1 MQKKAARRGQRA
13 LAFLLCLLMVATLL
27 PVMGASAAEGD
38 VSATGVELNKTLTL
52 QNDGTYAITLEAY
65 ATGTVTS
72 TQVTEPVPTDF
83 VLVLDQSG
91 SMAKNITSYT
101 YTEKTSQDYSY
112 SSLKNQTLYYKDGD
126 TYYRVQRNSYS
137 TGFIFTTTHYY
148 LYYQKDGTIY
158 YLSETGTTTTRP
170 SEYTS
175 SSDIIW
181 TGVLYTQTETST
193 RKLDALISA
202 VTNFAASIRDQK
214 DPNDQPIDHRVAIVG
229 FSSDGYNNTEL
240 LTGVTI
246 QHGANNSMSTQNS
259 RYSPDGK
266 THNGAQYGSITNEQ
280 YAAALQDVTT
290 SAGQTSITN
299 AINALTAYG
308 GTQPQDGL
316 DMANQIF
323 ANRKITTYQKA
334 DGTSAPRNTVVVM
347 FTDGQP
353 GNNDQ
358 ADRIAVANSTIAN
371 AKTAKETYQ
380 AKVFTIG
387 VFDDS
392 DTTKLVSENKTSS
405 YSIKDYMTAVS
416 SDYPAAE
423 SLSSKGTANTDG
435 KEYYAMA
442 TDSEALNAAFQ
453 SVSSSVNSSSTSC
466 ELDTESVLTD
476 VISENLDLP
485 ANPSEANN
493 VKVYTATCSG
503 KDEDG
508 NLIFADREEFSD
520 AIVTVTGKT
529 VSVSNFNYK
538 SNYVTGERGIGKKL
552 IVTITGLLP
561 NRNGTALP
569 SNETT
574 SGIYDDG
581 SLVAPFEVPT
591 FNVGLENRVVD
602 FGMTVD
608 IADNVLNTNAATHDY
623 GTFSRNGN
631 KYTYNLNSV
640 KAGNGNY
647 TFGFTG
653 VDSSLYFAD
662 ARWNKVNVIPANNVY
677 YDDTFLSGGDTGI
690 SSFNDGKYGYDA
702 NVDAAT
708 AAGSFKPEGST
719 TALEAKTNFSFTGSR
734 IDLYCTTT
742 DNSNA
747 VVAALW
753 KAEDFGKADAQPIA
767 SKYMI
772 NTYES
777 GTLYNVPTLSFDAGE
792 VGDYVL
798 VLYATESSN
807 YRLDGVRVYQPGDD
821 DAKNLYDAD
830 EKNATFTKVRDLLLE
845 ANSFNDGD
853 ASVNG
858 VVYTDQLRKD
868 SHNTTV
874 IDTYEKVGP
883 KNEVY
888 LAKDNAIAFKVDGY
902 QDGKTVM
909 VGLSAPEATAS
920 GTVQVTNNTSK
931 KDLTI
936 NSNVDMYYEVN
947 PTADGCVV
955 IQNTTDALI
964 SVTNVKLSGAAAVDA
979 TALSVDEGLLTYMA
993 SFDTL
998 EVTEPAPVEP
1008 EPTPETPANNTVSA
1022 IIHAIWAQVKTSID
1036 RLFGRL

>member
-13 LAFLLCLLMVATLL
+13 LAFLLCLLMVVTLL

-38 VSATGVELNKTLTL
+38 VSATGVELNKTLSL
-52 QNDGTYAITLEAY
+52 QNDGTYTINLEAY
-65 ATGTVTS
+65 ATGTVT
-72 TQVTEPVPTDF
+72 TTTVTEPVPTDF

-112 SSLKNQTLYYKDGD
+112 SILNNQTLYYKDGD
-126 TYYRVQRNSYS
+126 TYYQVKRGSYKTWSWFSS
-137 TGFIFTTTHYY
+137 TDHYY

-181 TGVLYTQTETST
+181 TGVLYTRTETST

-246 QHGANNSMSTQNS
+246 QHGATNSMSTQDS

-266 THNGAQYGSITNEQ
+266 THNGAQYGSITKAQ

-316 DMANQIF
+316 NMANQIF
-323 ANRKITTYQKA
+323 ANREITTYQKA

-358 ADRIAVANSTIAN
+358 DDRIAVANSTIAN

-453 SVSSSVNSSSTSC
+453 SVSSSVNNSSTSC

-476 VISENLDLP
+476 VISGNLDLP
-485 ANPSEANN
+485 ANFSEANN

-503 KDEDG
+503 TDEDG
-508 NLIFADREEFSD
+508 KLTWQAATPFNA
-520 AIVTVTGKT
+520 TVTTDGKAVN
-529 VSVSNFNYK
+529 VSGFDYSQ
-538 SNYVTGERGIGKKL
+538 NYVTGEENTGKKL

-561 NRNGTALP
+561 NQDGTALP

-602 FGMTVD
+602 FGMTVN
-608 IADNVLNTNAATHDY
+608 IGANVLNKNAATNQY
-623 GTFSRNGN
+623 GTFALNSEA
-631 KYTYNLNSV
+631 YTYKLNPV
-640 KAGNGNY
+640 KDSNGNY

-662 ARWNKVNVIPANNVY
+662 GSWNKVNVIPANNVY
-677 YDDTFLSGGDTGI
+677 YDDDLLNC
-690 SSFNDGKYGYDA
+690 SSDFKDNNYGYDA
-702 NVDAAT
+702 VVPAT
-708 AAGSFKPEGST
+708 TDTTSVSSGETTFTFK
-719 TALEAKTNFSFTGSR
+719 GSR
-734 IDLYCTTT
+734 IDVYCTTEST
-742 DNSNA
+742 SGAVIGQLKNS
-747 VVAALW
+747 
-753 KAEDFGKADAQPIA
+753 
-767 SKYMI
+767 
-772 NTYES
+772 S
-777 GTLYNVPTLSFDAGE
+777 GEVLATKLMRNEYKSGALYNVPTLSFETSDAS
-792 VGDYVL
+792 
-798 VLYATESSN
+798 ATYTLTITTNDQSN
-807 YRLDGVRVYQPGDD
+807 YKLDGVRVYHP
-821 DAKNLYDAD
+821 AD
-830 EKNATFTKVRDLLLE
+830 ETNETVQNAYANDDEQNAVFTQVRQLLISAE
-845 ANSFNDGD
+845 DFTSGMS
-853 ASVNG
+853 SVAG
-858 VVYTDQLRKD
+858 AVYTDKLHD
-868 SHNTTV
+868 GATIT
-874 IDTYEKVGP
+874 DYEKIGP

-888 LAKDNAIAFKVDGY
+888 LDNGDAIAFKVDGY
-902 QDGKTVM
+902 QSGMKVM
-909 VGLSAPEATAS
+909 VGLSAPEQTTDAGDSVTAKQ
-920 GTVQVTNNTSK
+920 GQVTVSDASAAKTQNIS
-931 KDLTI
+931 
-936 NSNVDMYYEVN
+936 SNVDMYYAVT
-947 PTADGCVV
+947 PTADGYVV
-955 IQNTTDALI
+955 ITNTGSALI
-964 SVTNVKLSGAAAVDA
+964 SVTNVKLSG
-979 TALSVDEGLLTYMA
+979 TAEGAGTFSVDDGLLAYMA
-993 SFDTL
+993 SFDSL
-998 EVTEPAPVEP
+998 EVTEPTPDEPDPIPDTPVQ
-1008 EPTPETPANNTVSA
+1008 NDSISA

>member
-38 VSATGVELNKTLTL
+38 VQPADTVKATEGLNMSKQLRLTS
-52 QNDGTYAITLEAY
+52 DGTYTITLEAY
-65 ATGTVTS
+65 ATGESQTVTKKS
-72 TQVTEPVPTDF
+72 GVPLDI
-83 VLVLDQSG
+83 VLVIDQSG
-91 SMAKNITSYT
+91 SMAWNDNGGKTNNENDRRMTKLKTAVTSFVASISANAKEFNVEHKIAMVGYASDRYEGQSDGIPGIGYNGSGTYWVNTGLYVNGSFKNYAGNSNTSSLTAQDYQDALVSVNDTTGSVTSSITTAIDSFKASGGT
-101 YTEKTSQDYSY
+101 YTEYGLTMAQ
-112 SSLKNQTLYYKDGD
+112 NVFAHNPTRAYK
-126 TYYRVQRNSYS
+126 
-137 TGFIFTTTHYY
+137 
-148 LYYQKDGTIY
+148 KEDGTEGQSQRIV
-158 YLSETGTTTTRP
+158 
-170 SEYTS
+170 
-175 SSDIIW
+175 
-181 TGVLYTQTETST
+181 VL
-193 RKLDALISA
+193 
-202 VTNFAASIRDQK
+202 
-214 DPNDQPIDHRVAIVG
+214 
-229 FSSDGYNNTEL
+229 
-240 LTGVTI
+240 
-246 QHGANNSMSTQNS
+246 
-259 RYSPDGK
+259 
-266 THNGAQYGSITNEQ
+266 
-280 YAAALQDVTT
+280 
-290 SAGQTSITN
+290 
-299 AINALTAYG
+299 
-308 GTQPQDGL
+308 
-316 DMANQIF
+316 
-323 ANRKITTYQKA
+323 
-334 DGTSAPRNTVVVM
+334 
-347 FTDGQP
+347 FTDG
-353 GNNDQ
+353 
-358 ADRIAVANSTIAN
+358 
-371 AKTAKETYQ
+371 ETDSN
-380 AKVFTIG
+380 I
-387 VFDDS
+387 DD
-392 DTTKLVSENKTSS
+392 V
-405 YSIKDYMTAVS
+405 
-416 SDYPAAE
+416 
-423 SLSSKGTANTDG
+423 LSSANTLKG
-435 KEYYAMA
+435 NTYGAYGAKIYCVG
-442 TDSEALNAAFQ
+442 FG
-453 SVSSSVNSSSTSC
+453 SSVNTDFLSHVSSNYTTSRYWWGYYGTQVDTKYSMTANNKTELENIFSNFSKDMTESSSST
-466 ELDTESVLTD
+466 ELTD
-476 VISENLDLP
+476 AAVLKDIISENFDVTK
-485 ANPSEANN
+485 AEASAESY
-493 VKVYTATCSG
+493 KVTTTDGSTYTTGSKVDDYTATFE
-503 KDEDG
+503 K
-508 NLIFADREEFSD
+508 A
-520 AIVTVTGKT
+520 TKT
-529 VSVSNFNYK
+529 VSVTGFNYK
-538 SNYVTGERGIGKKL
+538 EKYVAAGHAGEKL
-552 IVTITGLLP
+552 VVTITGLLP
-561 NRNGTALP
+561 NQSGKKLY
-569 SNETT
+569 SNNNEK
-574 SGIYDDG
+574 SGIYTNSDAEDPF
-581 SLVAPFEVPT
+581 APFDKPYTSVDT
-591 FNVGLENRVVD
+591 ENRVVD
-602 FGMTVD
+602 FGMTVNIGD
-608 IADNVLNTNAATHDY
+608 SVLNTNAATNQY
-623 GTFSRNGN
+623 GTFALNN
-631 KYTYNLNSV
+631 DTYYTYKLKPVKNS
-640 KAGNGNY
+640 NGNY

-662 ARWNKVNVIPANNVY
+662 ARWTKVNVIPANNVY

-742 DNSNA
+742 NDSNA

-753 KAEDFGKADAQPIA
+753 KAEDFGTDGKQPVA

-845 ANSFNDGD
+845 ANSFNGGD

>member
-1 MQKKAARRGQRA
+1 MQKRAARRGQRA
-13 LAFLLCLLMVATLL
+13 LAFLLCLLMVVTLL

-38 VSATGVELNKTLTL
+38 VSAEGVKLSKTLTL
-52 QNDGTYAITLEAY
+52 ETDGTYTINLKAY

-72 TQVTEPVPTDF
+72 TTVTEPVPTDF

-91 SMAKNITSYT
+91 SMAEKITSYT
-101 YTEKTSQDYSY
+101 YTEKTSQGYSY
-112 SSLKNQTLYYKDGD
+112 SSLRNQTLYYKDGD
-126 TYYRVQRNSYS
+126 TYYQVKRDSYETGSWLSS
-137 TGFIFTTTHYY
+137 TDHYY
-148 LYYQKDGTIY
+148 LYYQKDGTTY
-158 YLSETGTTTTRP
+158 YLSGTGTTTTRP
-170 SEYTS
+170 SQYTS
-175 SSDIIW
+175 RSDIIW
-181 TGVLYTQTETST
+181 TGVLYQRTATSSQT
-193 RKLDALISA
+193 KLAALKEA
-202 VTNFAASIRDQK
+202 VTNFVTSVQNQK
-214 DPNDQPIDHRVAIVG
+214 DANGAPVDHRIAIVG
-229 FSSDGYNNTEL
+229 FAQKGSGSQWNWDDN
-240 LTGVTI
+240 
-246 QHGANNSMSTQNS
+246 QNS
-259 RYSPDGK
+259 ELFIGATQYNYSS
-266 THNGAQYGSITNEQ
+266 TEILSQYGN
-280 YAAALQDVTT
+280 ALQDVTT
-290 SAGQTSITN
+290 DAGRSNLTAS
-299 AINALTAYG
+299 INALAALG
-308 GTQPQDGL
+308 GTYPQLGFE
-316 DMANQIF
+316 MANGIF
-323 ANRKITTYQKA
+323 NAYREKNDYQYSKA
-334 DGTSAPRNTVVVM
+334 DGEKANRGTVVVM
-347 FTDGQP
+347 FTDGEP
-353 GNNDQ
+353 GTGGTVDT
-358 ADRIAVANSTIAN
+358 DVANETMQQ
-371 AKTAKETYQ
+371 AKTSKNTYG

-387 VFDDS
+387 VFSLDNSNLS
-392 DTTKLVSENKTSS
+392 DINT
-405 YSIKDYMTAVS
+405 YMNAVS
-416 SDYPAAE
+416 SNRQPTASE
-423 SLSSKGTANTDG
+423 TPTMNNQGGTAKPASDPTN
-435 KEYYAMA
+435 YYAMA
-442 TDSEALNAAFQ
+442 TDSEALNDAFQ
-453 SVSSSVNSSSTSC
+453 SVSSSVNNSSTSC
-466 ELDTESVLTD
+466 ELDADSVLTD
-476 VISENLDLP
+476 VISGNLDLP
-485 ANPSEANN
+485 EGFN
-493 VKVYTATCSG
+493 VEENVTVSTATCSG
-503 KDEDG
+503 KDENG
-508 NLIFADREEFSD
+508 NPTFADPVKFPNAS
-520 AIVTVTGKT
+520 VTVDGKT
-529 VSVSNFNYK
+529 VDVSNFSYK
-538 SNYVTGERGIGKKL
+538 DNYVTGDNGTGKKL

-561 NRNGTALP
+561 NRDGADMP
-569 SNETT
+569 SNEST

-581 SLVAPFEVPT
+581 HLVAPFEVPA
-591 FNVGLENRVVD
+591 FSVDLENRVVD
-602 FGMTVD
+602 FGMTVN
-608 IADNVLNTNAATHDY
+608 IGANVLNTNAATNQY
-623 GTFSRNGN
+623 GTFALNN
-631 KYTYNLNSV
+631 NTYTYNLKPV
-640 KAGNGNY
+640 KDDNGNY

-653 VDSSLYFAD
+653 VDSSLYFND
-662 ARWNKVNVIPANNVY
+662 GSWTKVNVIPANNVY

-853 ASVNG
+853 ASVTG
-858 VVYTDQLRKD
+858 VVYTDQIREG
-868 SHNTTV
+868 SHNTTA

-888 LAKDNAIAFKVDGY
+888 LAKDNAIAFKVKDY
-902 QDGKTVM
+902 QPGMKVM

-979 TALSVDEGLLTYMA
+979 TALSVDDGLLTYMA

-1022 IIHAIWAQVKTSID
+1022 IIHAIWAQVRNSID
-1036 RLFGRL
+1036 KLFGRL

>member
-27 PVMGASAAEGD
+27 PVMGASAASIVSVQPVDTVTATEG
-38 VSATGVELNKTLTL
+38 LNMRKQL
-52 QNDGTYAITLEAY
+52 QLMSDGTYTITLEAY
-65 ATGTVTS
+65 ATGESQTVTKKS
-72 TQVTEPVPTDF
+72 GVPLDI
-83 VLVLDQSG
+83 VLVIDQSG
-91 SMAKNITSYT
+91 SMAYDDDGENAYNENDRRMTKLKTAVTSFVNNISTNAKEYNVEHKIALVGYASDVNSGQSNADDITGIGYNGSGSYWVNTGLYVNGSFKNYQSNVQTNSWGEVTSATDLTTQDYQDALVSVNDADGHVAASITTAINSFKASGGT
-101 YTEKTSQDYSY
+101 YTEYGLTMAQNVFAHNPTRAYTKE
-112 SSLKNQTLYYKDGD
+112 
-126 TYYRVQRNSYS
+126 
-137 TGFIFTTTHYY
+137 
-148 LYYQKDGTIY
+148 DGTEGQSQRIV
-158 YLSETGTTTTRP
+158 
-170 SEYTS
+170 
-175 SSDIIW
+175 
-181 TGVLYTQTETST
+181 VL
-193 RKLDALISA
+193 
-202 VTNFAASIRDQK
+202 
-214 DPNDQPIDHRVAIVG
+214 
-229 FSSDGYNNTEL
+229 
-240 LTGVTI
+240 
-246 QHGANNSMSTQNS
+246 
-259 RYSPDGK
+259 
-266 THNGAQYGSITNEQ
+266 
-280 YAAALQDVTT
+280 
-290 SAGQTSITN
+290 
-299 AINALTAYG
+299 
-308 GTQPQDGL
+308 
-316 DMANQIF
+316 
-323 ANRKITTYQKA
+323 
-334 DGTSAPRNTVVVM
+334 
-347 FTDGQP
+347 FTDGETNSDI
-353 GNNDQ
+353 NN
-358 ADRIAVANSTIAN
+358 V
-371 AKTAKETYQ
+371 
-380 AKVFTIG
+380 
-387 VFDDS
+387 
-392 DTTKLVSENKTSS
+392 
-405 YSIKDYMTAVS
+405 
-416 SDYPAAE
+416 
-423 SLSSKGTANTDG
+423 LSSANTLKG
-435 KEYYAMA
+435 NTYGAKIYCVG
-442 TDSEALNAAFQ
+442 FG
-453 SVSSSVNSSSTSC
+453 SSVNNDFLSHVSSNYSSASYGWISTGWLSGYYGYSGTSVDTKYSMLATNQTELNNIFQNIYKDATESSTS
-466 ELDTESVLTD
+466 TELTD
-476 VISENLDLP
+476 AAVLKDIISENFDVTK
-485 ANPSEANN
+485 AEASAESH
-493 VKVYTATCSG
+493 KVTTPDGSTYPTGDKVQDYNATFD
-503 KDEDG
+503 K
-508 NLIFADREEFSD
+508 A
-520 AIVTVTGKT
+520 TKT
-529 VSVSNFNYK
+529 VSVTGFNYK
-538 SNYVTGERGIGKKL
+538 EKYVAAGHDGEKL
-552 IVTITGLLP
+552 VVTITGLLP
-561 NRNGTALP
+561 NQSGAKLY
-569 SNETT
+569 SNNNEK
-574 SGIYDDG
+574 SGIYTKSDDETPF
-581 SLVAPFEVPT
+581 APFDKPYTSVDT
-591 FNVGLENRVVD
+591 ENRVVD
-602 FGMTVD
+602 FGMTVN

-640 KAGNGNY
+640 KGDNGNY

-662 ARWNKVNVIPANNVY
+662 GSWNKVNVIPANNVY

-708 AAGSFKPEGST
+708 AAGSFTPEGST
-719 TALEAKTNFSFTGSR
+719 TALTAKTTFKFTGSR

-742 DNSNA
+742 SNSNA

-753 KAEDFGKADAQPIA
+753 KAEDFGQEDTQPVA

-772 NTYES
+772 NKYES

>member
-1 MQKKAARRGQRA
+1 MTDAAVLKDIISDNFDVTDATKA
-13 LAFLLCLLMVATLL
+13 T
-27 PVMGASAAEGD
+27 AA
-38 VSATGVELNKTLTL
+38 
-52 QNDGTYAITLEAY
+52 
-65 ATGTVTS
+65 
-72 TQVTEPVPTDF
+72 
-83 VLVLDQSG
+83 
-91 SMAKNITSYT
+91 SYT
-101 YTEKTSQDYSY
+101 
-112 SSLKNQTLYYKDGD
+112 
-126 TYYRVQRNSYS
+126 
-137 TGFIFTTTHYY
+137 ITTT
-148 LYYQKDGTIY
+148 D
-158 YLSETGTTTTRP
+158 SMN
-170 SEYTS
+170 YTVGS
-175 SSDIIW
+175 K
-181 TGVLYTQTETST
+181 V
-193 RKLDALISA
+193 
-202 VTNFAASIRDQK
+202 
-214 DPNDQPIDHRVAIVG
+214 ND
-229 FSSDGYNNTEL
+229 
-240 LTGVTI
+240 
-246 QHGANNSMSTQNS
+246 
-259 RYSPDGK
+259 
-266 THNGAQYGSITNEQ
+266 
-280 YAAALQDVTT
+280 
-290 SAGQTSITN
+290 
-299 AINALTAYG
+299 
-308 GTQPQDGL
+308 
-316 DMANQIF
+316 
-323 ANRKITTYQKA
+323 
-334 DGTSAPRNTVVVM
+334 
-347 FTDGQP
+347 
-353 GNNDQ
+353 
-358 ADRIAVANSTIAN
+358 
-371 AKTAKETYQ
+371 
-380 AKVFTIG
+380 
-387 VFDDS
+387 
-392 DTTKLVSENKTSS
+392 
-405 YSIKDYMTAVS
+405 
-416 SDYPAAE
+416 
-423 SLSSKGTANTDG
+423 
-435 KEYYAMA
+435 
-442 TDSEALNAAFQ
+442 
-453 SVSSSVNSSSTSC
+453 
-466 ELDTESVLTD
+466 
-476 VISENLDLP
+476 
-485 ANPSEANN
+485 
-493 VKVYTATCSG
+493 YTAS
-503 KDEDG
+503 
-508 NLIFADREEFSD
+508 
-520 AIVTVTGKT
+520 VTGKT
-529 VSVSNFNYK
+529 VSVTGFSYK
-538 SNYVTGERGIGKKL
+538 EKFVAPNHPGEKL
-552 IVTITGLLP
+552 VVTITGLVP
-561 NRNGTALP
+561 NQAGEKLY
-569 SNETT
+569 SNNNEK
-574 SGIYDDG
+574 SGIYTSSTEADPF
-581 SLVAPFEVPT
+581 APFDMPYTHVNAKT
-591 FNVGLENRVVD
+591 RVVD

-608 IADNVLNTNAATHDY
+608 IAKNVLNTNRTANATY
-623 GTFSRNGN
+623 GTF
-631 KYTYNLNSV
+631 NLNTDSKNFTYSLKPV
-640 KAGNGNY
+640 KDGNGNY

-662 ARWNKVNVIPANNVY
+662 GSWNKVNVIPANNVY

-853 ASVNG
+853 ASVTG
-858 VVYTDQLRKD
+858 VVYTDQIREG
-868 SHNTTV
+868 SHNTTA

-888 LAKDNAIAFKVDGY
+888 LAKDNAIAFKVKDY
-902 QDGKTVM
+902 QPGMKVM

-979 TALSVDEGLLTYMA
+979 TALSVDDGLLTYMA

-1022 IIHAIWAQVKTSID
+1022 IIHAIWAQVRNSID
-1036 RLFGRL
+1036 KLFGRL

>member
-27 PVMGASAAEGD
+27 PVMGANAASIVSVQPVDSVTATEG
-38 VSATGVELNKTLTL
+38 LNMSKQLHL
-52 QNDGTYAITLEAY
+52 MSDGTYTITLEAY
-65 ATGTVTS
+65 ATGESQTVTKKS
-72 TQVTEPVPTDF
+72 GVPLDI
-83 VLVLDQSG
+83 VLVIDQSG
-91 SMAKNITSYT
+91 SMAWNDNGNDTSNANDRRMTKLKTAVKSFVASISANAKEFNVEHKIAMVGYASNRGKGQSSDIPGIGYNGSGKYWVNTGLYVNGSFKNYAGDSNTSSLTEQDYQDALVSVNDTTGRVTSSITTAIDSFKASGGT
-101 YTEKTSQDYSY
+101 YTEYGLTMAQNVFAHNPTRSY
-112 SSLKNQTLYYKDGD
+112 TK
-126 TYYRVQRNSYS
+126 V
-137 TGFIFTTTHYY
+137 
-148 LYYQKDGTIY
+148 DGTEGQSQRIV
-158 YLSETGTTTTRP
+158 
-170 SEYTS
+170 
-175 SSDIIW
+175 
-181 TGVLYTQTETST
+181 VL
-193 RKLDALISA
+193 
-202 VTNFAASIRDQK
+202 
-214 DPNDQPIDHRVAIVG
+214 
-229 FSSDGYNNTEL
+229 
-240 LTGVTI
+240 
-246 QHGANNSMSTQNS
+246 
-259 RYSPDGK
+259 
-266 THNGAQYGSITNEQ
+266 
-280 YAAALQDVTT
+280 
-290 SAGQTSITN
+290 
-299 AINALTAYG
+299 
-308 GTQPQDGL
+308 
-316 DMANQIF
+316 
-323 ANRKITTYQKA
+323 
-334 DGTSAPRNTVVVM
+334 
-347 FTDGQP
+347 FTDG
-353 GNNDQ
+353 
-358 ADRIAVANSTIAN
+358 ATNSDI
-371 AKTAKETYQ
+371 
-380 AKVFTIG
+380 
-387 VFDDS
+387 DD
-392 DTTKLVSENKTSS
+392 V
-405 YSIKDYMTAVS
+405 
-416 SDYPAAE
+416 
-423 SLSSKGTANTDG
+423 LSSANTLKG
-435 KEYYAMA
+435 NTYGAYGAKIYCVG
-442 TDSEALNAAFQ
+442 FG
-453 SVSSSVNSSSTSC
+453 SSVNTEFLSHVSSNYSSASYGWISTSPFSGYYGYSGTSVDTKYSMLATNQTELNNIFQNISKDATESSTS
-466 ELDTESVLTD
+466 TELTD
-476 VISENLDLP
+476 AAVLKDIISDNFDVTD
-485 ANPSEANN
+485 ATKATAASYTITTTDSTNYTVGS
-493 VKVYTATCSG
+493 KVNDYTAS
-503 KDEDG
+503 
-508 NLIFADREEFSD
+508 
-520 AIVTVTGKT
+520 VTGKT
-529 VSVSNFNYK
+529 VSVTGFSYK
-538 SNYVTGERGIGKKL
+538 EKFVAPNHPGEKL
-552 IVTITGLLP
+552 VVTITGLVP
-561 NRNGTALP
+561 NQAGEKLY
-569 SNETT
+569 SNNNEK
-574 SGIYDDG
+574 SGIYTSSTEADPF
-581 SLVAPFEVPT
+581 APFDMPYTHVNAKT
-591 FNVGLENRVVD
+591 RVVD

-608 IADNVLNTNAATHDY
+608 IAKNVLNTNRTANATY
-623 GTFSRNGN
+623 GTF
-631 KYTYNLNSV
+631 NLNTDSKNFTYSLKPV
-640 KAGNGNY
+640 KDGNGNY

-662 ARWNKVNVIPANNVY
+662 GSWNKVNVIPANNVY

-702 NVDAAT
+702 NVVAAT

>member
-13 LAFLLCLLMVATLL
+13 LAFLLCLLMVVTLL
-27 PVMGASAAEGD
+27 PVMGASAAESVQPSDPVTATEGLSMSKQLEL
-38 VSATGVELNKTLTL
+38 VS
-52 QNDGTYAITLEAY
+52 DGTYTIKLEAY
-65 ATGTVTS
+65 ATGESQTVTKKS
-72 TQVTEPVPTDF
+72 GVPLDI
-83 VLVLDQSG
+83 VLVIDQSG
-91 SMAKNITSYT
+91 SMAYNDKGENADNADDRRMTKLKTAVTSFVNNISTNAKEYNVEHKIALVGYASDVNSGQSNADDITGIGYNGSGSYWVNTGLYVNGSFKNYQSNVQTNFWGEVTSATDLTAQDYQDALVSVNDADGHVAASITTAIDSFKASGGT
-101 YTEKTSQDYSY
+101 YTEYGLTMAQNVFAHNPTRAYTKE
-112 SSLKNQTLYYKDGD
+112 
-126 TYYRVQRNSYS
+126 
-137 TGFIFTTTHYY
+137 
-148 LYYQKDGTIY
+148 DGTEGQSQRIV
-158 YLSETGTTTTRP
+158 
-170 SEYTS
+170 
-175 SSDIIW
+175 
-181 TGVLYTQTETST
+181 VL
-193 RKLDALISA
+193 
-202 VTNFAASIRDQK
+202 
-214 DPNDQPIDHRVAIVG
+214 
-229 FSSDGYNNTEL
+229 
-240 LTGVTI
+240 
-246 QHGANNSMSTQNS
+246 
-259 RYSPDGK
+259 
-266 THNGAQYGSITNEQ
+266 
-280 YAAALQDVTT
+280 
-290 SAGQTSITN
+290 
-299 AINALTAYG
+299 
-308 GTQPQDGL
+308 
-316 DMANQIF
+316 
-323 ANRKITTYQKA
+323 
-334 DGTSAPRNTVVVM
+334 
-347 FTDGQP
+347 FTDG
-353 GNNDQ
+353 
-358 ADRIAVANSTIAN
+358 
-371 AKTAKETYQ
+371 ET
-380 AKVFTIG
+380 
-387 VFDDS
+387 DS
-392 DTTKLVSENKTSS
+392 
-405 YSIKDYMTAVS
+405 SISNV
-416 SDYPAAE
+416 
-423 SLSSKGTANTDG
+423 LSSANTLKDNTYG
-435 KEYYAMA
+435 AYGAKIYCVG
-442 TDSEALNAAFQ
+442 FG
-453 SVSSSVNSSSTSC
+453 SSVNEEFLSHVSSNYSSASYGWISTFWDYGYSGTQVDTKYSMLATNQTELNNIFQNIYKDATESSTS
-466 ELDTESVLTD
+466 TELTD
-476 VISENLDLP
+476 AAVLKDIISENFDVTK
-485 ANPSEANN
+485 AEASAESH
-493 VKVYTATCSG
+493 KVTTTDGSTYPTGDKVQDYNATFD
-503 KDEDG
+503 K
-508 NLIFADREEFSD
+508 A
-520 AIVTVTGKT
+520 TKT
-529 VSVSNFNYK
+529 VSVTGFNYK
-538 SNYVTGERGIGKKL
+538 EKYVAAGHAGEKL
-552 IVTITGLLP
+552 VVTITGLLP
-561 NRNGTALP
+561 NQSGAKLY
-569 SNETT
+569 SNNNEK
-574 SGIYDDG
+574 SGIYTKSDDETPF
-581 SLVAPFEVPT
+581 APFDKPYTSVDT
-591 FNVGLENRVVD
+591 ENRVVD
-602 FGMTVD
+602 FGMTVN

-640 KAGNGNY
+640 KGDNGNY

-662 ARWNKVNVIPANNVY
+662 GAWNKVNVIPANNVY

-742 DNSNA
+742 NDSNA

-753 KAEDFGKADAQPIA
+753 KAEDFGTDGKQPVA

-772 NTYES
+772 NKYES

>member
-27 PVMGASAAEGD
+27 PVMGASAAEGLQPSD
-38 VSATGVELNKTLTL
+38 KVEAVEGLNMSKQLSL
-52 QNDGTYAITLEAY
+52 GSDGTYTITLEAF
-65 ATGTVTS
+65 ATGESQTVTQKS
-72 TQVTEPVPTDF
+72 GAPLDI
-83 VLVLDQSG
+83 VLVIDQSG
-91 SMAKNITSYT
+91 SMAYNDNGNSTNTASARRMEKLKNAVKSFVNNISTNAKEYNVEHKIALVGYASDVNSGQSDDDDITGIGYNGSGSYWVNTGLYVNGSFKNYQSNVKTNYWGEVTSATDLTTQDYQDALVSVNDNNGNVTNSITQAIDSLKASGGT
-101 YTEKTSQDYSY
+101 YTEYGLTMAQNVFANNPTRSY
-112 SSLKNQTLYYKDGD
+112 TKE
-126 TYYRVQRNSYS
+126 
-137 TGFIFTTTHYY
+137 
-148 LYYQKDGTIY
+148 DGT
-158 YLSETGTTTTRP
+158 TGQSQR
-170 SEYTS
+170 
-175 SSDIIW
+175 IV
-181 TGVLYTQTETST
+181 VL
-193 RKLDALISA
+193 
-202 VTNFAASIRDQK
+202 
-214 DPNDQPIDHRVAIVG
+214 
-229 FSSDGYNNTEL
+229 
-240 LTGVTI
+240 
-246 QHGANNSMSTQNS
+246 
-259 RYSPDGK
+259 
-266 THNGAQYGSITNEQ
+266 
-280 YAAALQDVTT
+280 
-290 SAGQTSITN
+290 
-299 AINALTAYG
+299 
-308 GTQPQDGL
+308 
-316 DMANQIF
+316 
-323 ANRKITTYQKA
+323 
-334 DGTSAPRNTVVVM
+334 
-347 FTDGQP
+347 FTDG
-353 GNNDQ
+353 
-358 ADRIAVANSTIAN
+358 
-371 AKTAKETYQ
+371 ET
-380 AKVFTIG
+380 
-387 VFDDS
+387 
-392 DTTKLVSENKTSS
+392 N
-405 YSIKDYMTAVS
+405 
-416 SDYPAAE
+416 SDYDTV
-423 SLSSKGTANTDG
+423 LTNANTLKG
-435 KEYYAMA
+435 STYGAKIYCVG
-442 TDSEALNAAFQ
+442 FG
-453 SVSSSVNSSSTSC
+453 SSVNSDFLSHVSSNYSSASYGWISTGWLSGYYGYSGTSVDTKYSMLATNQTELNNIFQNISKDATESSTS
-466 ELDTESVLTD
+466 TELTD
-476 VISENLDLP
+476 AAVLKDIISDNFDVTD
-485 ANPSEANN
+485 ATKATAASYTITTTDSMNYTVGS
-493 VKVYTATCSG
+493 KVNDYTAS
-503 KDEDG
+503 
-508 NLIFADREEFSD
+508 
-520 AIVTVTGKT
+520 VTGKT
-529 VSVSNFNYK
+529 VSVTGFSYK
-538 SNYVTGERGIGKKL
+538 EKFVAPNHPGEKL
-552 IVTITGLLP
+552 VVTITGLVP
-561 NRNGTALP
+561 NQAGEKLY
-569 SNETT
+569 SNNNEK
-574 SGIYDDG
+574 SGIYTSSTEADPF
-581 SLVAPFEVPT
+581 APFDMPYTHVNAKT
-591 FNVGLENRVVD
+591 RVVD

-608 IADNVLNTNAATHDY
+608 IAKNVLNTNRTANATY
-623 GTFSRNGN
+623 GTF
-631 KYTYNLNSV
+631 NLNTDSKNFTYSLKPV
-640 KAGNGNY
+640 KDGNGNY

-662 ARWNKVNVIPANNVY
+662 GSWNKVNVIPANNVY

-853 ASVNG
+853 ASVTG
-858 VVYTDQLRKD
+858 VVYTDQIREG
-868 SHNTTV
+868 SHNTTA

-888 LAKDNAIAFKVDGY
+888 LAKDNAIAFKVKDY
-902 QDGKTVM
+902 QPGMKVM

-979 TALSVDEGLLTYMA
+979 TALSVDDGLLTYMA

-1022 IIHAIWAQVKTSID
+1022 IIHAIWAQVRNSID
-1036 RLFGRL
+1036 KLFGRL